1 MARRDD
7 VITEA
12 TALLRDSGPDALTS
26 VNVAAQLGVTQS
38 AIYRHIR
45 DMDELTTIASNAVIA
60 ELGTVMIAA
69 VASPETTWGT
79 GTHVAHFAERIVA
92 LIGEH
97 QQAFA
102 VIDRWRYQNGELGTG
117 IRSLLEMGSVL
128 IAGELEQACRS
139 DFDIDA
145 PFDDSTQSAQLAH
158 ARLIIDD
165 VLAVA
170 RVVAG
175 AGSLQRK
182 DAAQLLGLR
191 LFAGWCGYAL
201 DMTHRMGAATPVL
214 GGPTLSAPEYSSP

>member
-117 IRSLLEMGSVL
+117 ISYWLNIVTSNGEVYESETEMFPSPSP
-128 IAGELEQACRS
+128 A
-139 DFDIDA
+139 IDSGKSESFSNA
-145 PFDDSTQSAQLAH
+145 P
-158 ARLIIDD
+158 
-165 VLAVA
+165 
-170 RVVAG
+170 
-175 AGSLQRK
+175 
-182 DAAQLLGLR
+182 
-191 LFAGWCGYAL
+191 
-201 DMTHRMGAATPVL
+201 
-214 GGPTLSAPEYSSP
+214 

>member
-12 TALLRDSGPDALTS
+12 TSLLRESGPDALTS
-26 VNVAAQLGVTQS
+26 VKVAARLGISQS
-38 AIYRHIR
+38 AIYRHIS

-60 ELGTVMIAA
+60 ELGTVMVAA

-79 GTHVAHFAERIVA
+79 GTHVANFAKRVVA
-92 LIGEH
+92 LIGDH

-102 VIDRWRYQNGELGTG
+102 VIDRWRYENGELGAG
-117 IRSLLEMGSVL
+117 IRSLLEMGSSL
-128 IAGELEQACRS
+128 IAGELERAWREV
-139 DFDIDA
+139 FAIDA
-145 PFDDSTQSAQLAH
+145 PFDDATRAAQLAH
-158 ARLIIDD
+158 AQLIIDD

-175 AGSLQRK
+175 AEPHQRK
-182 DAAQLLGLR
+182 DVAQLLGLR

-201 DMTHRMGAATPVL
+201 DMTHRMGVATPVL
-214 GGPTLSAPEYSSP
+214 GGPTLSAPGYSSK